1 MVVCG
6 DADDAAEP
14 IEKKWAGRVVVHD
27 DGDAMVVVI
36 VLSIVPNNTWHE
48 SLNYKAGSSLRSALV
63 PFQFFFC
70 KTKIVY
76 AAVKRVKSAEEKI
89 FTLKLWE

>member
-1 MVVCG
+1 MCG

-36 VLSIVPNNTWHE
+36 VLSIVPNNT
-48 SLNYKAGSSLRSALV
+48 
-63 PFQFFFC
+63 
-70 KTKIVY
+70 
-76 AAVKRVKSAEEKI
+76 
-89 FTLKLWE
+89 